1 MERLTKNYSGDYC
14 TEDVNEWEIT
24 CKLGHLEDLEEELGI
39 SLEVLFKA
47 LKEGV
52 WTKGGYYDSC
62 YLDAIPTFVKGNR
75 LHIGIAW
82 YTQYD
87 RNDYMYENGFEDKNS
102 MCIFSMDYEE
112 VVYATRLKDYGVTWA
127 LTREELE

>member
-47 LKEGV
+47 LKEGFYIKERYIKPNDFGLIYNNEYG
-52 WTKGGYYDSC
+52 WLFSIKTYMYDSL
-62 YLDAIPTFVKGNR
+62 YI
-75 LHIGIAW
+75 II
-82 YTQYD
+82 
-87 RNDYMYENGFEDKNS
+87 
-102 MCIFSMDYEE
+102 
-112 VVYATRLKDYGVTWA
+112 KDYGKTWW
-127 LTREELE
+127 LEKPKEELE